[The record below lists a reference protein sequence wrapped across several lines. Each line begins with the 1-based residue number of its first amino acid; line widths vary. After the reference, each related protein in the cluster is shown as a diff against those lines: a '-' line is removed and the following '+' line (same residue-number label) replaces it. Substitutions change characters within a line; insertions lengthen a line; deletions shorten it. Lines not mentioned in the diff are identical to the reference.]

1 MGSNARKANT
11 RSVSLPA
18 QSEPAIDL
26 SGRSAQALVLERHAP
41 SRIGFGLILRSQPWM
56 ERCLLSSDREEAVAL
71 GLACIAVRIVGRVA
85 LPVLV
90 GFGLGGVALEAV
102 VKARRGAGCGHER

>member
-1 MGSNARKANT
+1 VNA
-11 RSVSLPA
+11 V
-18 QSEPAIDL
+18 
-26 SGRSAQALVLERHAP
+26 
-41 SRIGFGLILRSQPWM
+41 LRS
-56 ERCLLSSDREEAVAL
+56 RCVRWAIGLTVLYVAMDLLFTLEMGARGLLSPQGSVHLDAVAL

-102 VKARRGAGCGHER
+102 VKARRGAGCGRMVSRGNS